1 MMARPTAASAAAT
14 AMTKKT
20 KTCPPIPRFCASAT
34 NVRFTAL
41 SMSSTHMKITIA
53 LRRNSTPA
61 TPSTN
66 STAEIA
72 SAGLVSI
79 LELSL
84 RQDDGAHDRGEQQHA
99 RDLEGNEVGV
109 EQRIGDGSD
118 DALLLLQRLD
128 GAGRQ
133 LDRRREGR
141 LTDRAQQQKERA
153 QCEQRHDEPQRAR
166 HGVLAGDTQQGACHG
181 DHAEDPEER
190 KCHYSPFGSD

>member
-14 AMTKKT
+14 AITKKT
-20 KTCPPIPRFCASAT
+20 KTCPPNPRFCASAT

-99 RDLEGNEVGV
+99 RDFEGNEVGV
-109 EQRIGDGSD
+109 EQRNGDGAD

-141 LTDRAQQQKERA
+141 LTDGAQQQQERA
-153 QCEQRHDEPQRAR
+153 RQDRGGQEPRRAPDIRRPGATQVQQHDHEQEQ
-166 HGVLAGDTQQGACHG
+166 
-181 DHAEDPEER
+181 
-190 KCHYSPFGSD
+190 

>member
-1 MMARPTAASAAAT
+1 MGGQVFVFFAT
-14 AMTKKT
+14 AITKNT
-20 KTCPPIPRFCASAT
+20 KTCPPIPRLCASAT

-72 SAGLVSI
+72 SAGLRSI

-84 RQDDGAHDRGEQQHA
+84 RQDDGAHDRGEEQHA

-109 EQRIGDGSD
+109 EQRIGHGSHD
-118 DALLLLQRLD
+118 TLLLLQRLD
-128 GAGRQ
+128 GARRQ

-141 LTDRAQQQKERA
+141 LTDRAQQQEERA
-153 QCEQRHDEPQRAR
+153 RQDRGGQEPCRASDIRRSGATQVEQHDHEQE
-166 HGVLAGDTQQGACHG
+166 Q
-181 DHAEDPEER
+181 
-190 KCHYSPFGSD
+190 